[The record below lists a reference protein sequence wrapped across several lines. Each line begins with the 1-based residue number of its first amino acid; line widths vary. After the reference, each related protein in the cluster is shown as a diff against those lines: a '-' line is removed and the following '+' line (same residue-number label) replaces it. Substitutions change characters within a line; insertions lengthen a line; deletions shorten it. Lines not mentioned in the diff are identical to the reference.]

1 MDNTNKV
8 NRNILITKSSGEE
21 QLFSNEKL
29 IRSLRNAGAEDS
41 TINQIV
47 SNVEHWIYPGV
58 TTKNIYGRAH
68 AMLHK
73 LESSSFRYRL
83 KQAILELG
91 PTGYPFEFLMGEI
104 YKRQGWQVEVGQV
117 LQGASIT
124 HEMDVIATKGEEQ
137 HLIECK
143 YHKDQG
149 KQVSIQVPLYVRARV
164 NDIIELRETQ
174 SDYDGL
180 NFVAGVS
187 TNTRFS
193 DDSTRYGE
201 HAGIKLLSWDYPA
214 DNGIKDLIE
223 RYHIYPITILK
234 DLTLREKQYLLNHK
248 VVLCDQLCHDH
259 AILLELGMT
268 ARKLKAVLK
277 ELGQICKEY
286 NC

>member
-1 MDNTNKV
+1 MDNQNKV
-8 NRNILITKSSGEE
+8 NQNILITKSSGKE
-21 QLFSNEKL
+21 QVFSNEKL
-29 IRSLRNAGAEDS
+29 IRSLRNAGAEDT

-58 TTKNIYGRAH
+58 TTKKIYSRAH

-73 LESSSFRYRL
+73 TEASSFRYRL
-83 KQAILELG
+83 KQSILELG

-124 HEMDVIATKGEEQ
+124 HEMDVIATKGDEQ

-164 NDIIELRETQ
+164 NDIIEYREKRTE
-174 SDYDGL
+174 YVGL
-180 NFVAGVS
+180 DFVAGVC

-193 DDSTRYGE
+193 DDSTHYGE
-201 HAGIKLLSWDYPA
+201 HADIKLLSWDYPK
-214 DNGIKDLIE
+214 NKGLKDLIE
-223 RYHIYPITILK
+223 QFHIYPITILK

-248 VVLCDQLCHDH
+248 VVLCYQLCHDH
-259 AILLELGMT
+259 SILLELGMT

-277 ELGQICKEY
+277 ELGQICEAY
-286 NC
+286 SS